1 MSRINRTYQEL
12 LNEREQYTDFSILN
26 DQKASLLF
34 SDEKNL
40 NNDKTAKDALK
51 GSGIKYTKLSLLF
64 FSNQNIN
71 SIQNVLRYRVFKET
85 NFKIGRQSDLN
96 LKIIMR
102 SIFLQYSKNLEYNY
116 KEQIERLNDI
126 VFDEVTPKLV
136 NEVTQYLL
144 YLRDRTNGYV
154 LNTLP
159 VSVSSAGT
167 KQDDLFSGL
176 GV

>member
-1 MSRINRTYQEL
+1 MSRISRTFQEL

-26 DQKASLLF
+26 DQKATLLS

-40 NNDKTAKDALK
+40 NNDKSAKNIL
-51 GSGIKYTKLSLLF
+51 GSNFQYTKLSVMF
-64 FSNQNIN
+64 FSSQNIN
-71 SIQNVLRYRVFKET
+71 SIQNVMRYRVFKET
-85 NFKIGRQSDLN
+85 NFKIGRQSEIN

-102 SIFLQYSKNLEYNY
+102 SIFLQYSKNLDYNF
-116 KEQIERLNDI
+116 KEQLQRLNDI
-126 VFDEVTPKLV
+126 VFDEVVPKLV

-159 VSVSSAGT
+159 ISVSSAGT
-167 KQDDLFSGL
+167 KQDELFSGL
-176 GV
+176 GI